1 MVAAHVEVTSMVVI
15 HLITVAIAV
24 SILAVDNAVV
34 VDINHAAFIAMGVR
48 VRINRGIVVSVV
60 LTADAEVE
68 ALLKI

>member
-1 MVAAHVEVTSMVVI
+1 MVVI